1 MFVVG
6 CRGTFLSS
14 DPNPDIVANT
24 KDNVNESVSVVPAII
39 HQGHMRILTTQGP
52 EVKIPHAADI
62 QPELRQISLV
72 PTNGGKRG
80 PSPCE

>member
-1 MFVVG
+1 M
-6 CRGTFLSS
+6 
-14 DPNPDIVANT
+14 
-24 KDNVNESVSVVPAII
+24 KESVSVVPAVI